1 MDRAKFDFEK
11 LQVWS
16 EAVEFADVVLSIGD
30 TLRDEKLSYRLA
42 EQLSAAATSISM
54 NIAEGRGRSSR
65 KSYVLYL
72 EYSRRS
78 LYEVVTLTFILFRRG
93 WVPEEIY
100 LRIIEKALRIVKM
113 INALISAIKRNM
125 S

>member
-72 EYSRRS
+72 EYSRGS
-78 LYEVVTLTFILFRRG
+78 LYEVVTLTSFFS
-93 WVPEEIY
+93 EEAGSLKKSICE
-100 LRIIEKALRIVKM
+100 LSKKLSE
-113 INALISAIKRNM
+113 S
-125 S
+125 